1 MSTPSKNI
9 KYYTYTGR
17 QITPLEQSF
26 INHYLKTKNA
36 TQAVIEAGYKS
47 RTLAAQGSII

>member
-17 QITPLEQSF
+17 QITPQEHSF
-26 INHYLKTKNA
+26 ICSYIKCKNA
-36 TQAVIEAGYKS
+36 TQAVIEAGYKAKNPS
-47 RTLAAQGSII
+47 TQGSI